1 MQRLKIL
8 LVGAFMLTGFA
19 VSAQARVQP
28 NASVF
33 VQDLADRAIA
43 NLTEAGLTAEERELR
58 FRALFRDGFAIT
70 GIAKFTLG
78 RYWRS
83 ANEQQRAEYLAL
95 FEDVIVDAWATRFT
109 KYSGQQFEITEESSI
124 PGTANQNTVI
134 VRSLIWASPDT
145 PIRVNWRVASAG
157 DIYKITDVIVEGI
170 SMANTQRDEFA
181 SLVRNNGFAGLL
193 ASLRTKSGQSGDLAA
208 LVVAQQYEILPAS
221 GDAPPAGGNAPPAVA
236 EQEPV
241 PVQAGTLAIQLASL
255 RSPTRAEVAWQ
266 QLLAKYPSILRGREL
281 SVEQVDLAD
290 RGTFYRVRTGAFARF
305 ADARNFC
312 RQLTDVGQDCLV
324 VQR

>member
-8 LVGAFMLTGFA
+8 LVGAFMLTGLA
-19 VSAQARVQP
+19 VEAQARVQP
-28 NASVF
+28 NASAF

-43 NLTEAGLTAEERELR
+43 NLTAAGLTAEERELR

-83 ANEQQRAEYLAL
+83 ADEQQRAEYLAL

-124 PGTANQNTVI
+124 PGSANQNTVI

-170 SMANTQRDEFA
+170 SMANTQRDEFS
-181 SLVRNNGFAGLL
+181 SLVRKNGFDGLL
-193 ASLRTKSGQSGDLAA
+193 TSLRTKSGQSGDLAA
-208 LVVAQQYEILPAS
+208 LVVAQQYEILPAG
-221 GDAPPAGGNAPPAVA
+221 GDAPPAVA

-241 PVQAGTLAIQLASL
+241 PVLAGTLAIQLASL

-266 QLLAKYPSILRGREL
+266 QLLAKYPSMLRGREL

-305 ADARNFC
+305 ADASNFC
-312 RQLTDVGQDCLV
+312 RRFADVGQDCLV